1 MVGSKPSRPANFDLG
16 RRRLGQ
22 TSTQRRALQKKPVS
36 RSSSRT
42 RTKPSGTSNT
52 EIIVN
57 CSLRETRIAV
67 LEDGQLQE
75 YRVERE
81 ERVVG
86 SIFKGIV
93 QNVLPG
99 MDAAFVDI
107 GLERNAFLYVADI
120 LPDEGQDN
128 SPASIKRSELRRRK
142 IKELIRPGQ
151 EIMVQVTKGPR
162 GTKGARVTTRIAL
175 PGRYVVLMPEGNHV
189 GVSRKIEDRSERE
202 RLRRV
207 GDKIIPEGFGLI
219 LRTECESRT
228 EAELRADV
236 QFLVQLWAQV
246 LESAKRQR
254 APACVHRDQTLLYR
268 TIRDVFGEEI
278 DKMVID
284 DPDEYEKVHLVAG
297 VVAPKLRNKIEL
309 YDRDTPIFDF
319 YNIEKDLERLLEHK
333 VWLKSGAYLVI
344 DEMEA
349 LTAIDIN
356 TGKQVGS
363 TSLSDT
369 ILRTNMEAAD
379 EVCRQLRMRD
389 MGGIIVID
397 FIDMESADDRKK
409 LLNHFTKRLER
420 DRARTRVGRISSLGL
435 LEITR
440 KRTGE
445 SVTEAIS
452 DVCPMCTG
460 QGRIASKE
468 TVSLWIERDMRRRLA
483 ESGNAFLIECHP
495 AVVESLI
502 GADGENVEDLEH
514 ELNRGIYLRA
524 NFDFAFEEYT
534 ITSGTIDEFDANQMG
549 YRRAQVLECNVRRS
563 SFENLNK
570 VIGWTDAGYYIELL
584 DGVGHVGH
592 RVKVCLQDIRRSF
605 AVADVILPGAAVV
618 SRSIG

>member
-1 MVGSKPSRPANFDLG
+1 MPRTRIRRKPTATASPSRNGGPH
-16 RRRLGQ
+16 R
-22 TSTQRRALQKKPVS
+22 V
-36 RSSSRT
+36 
-42 RTKPSGTSNT
+42 

-57 CSLRETRIAV
+57 VSNRETRIAM
-67 LEDGQLQE
+67 LEDGELME

-120 LPDEGQDN
+120 LPEDLNDN

-175 PGRYVVLMPEGNHV
+175 PGRYVVLMPEANHV
-189 GVSRKIEDRSERE
+189 GVSRKVESRTERD

-207 GDKIIPEGFGLI
+207 GDKIVPEGFGLI

-236 QFLVQLWAQV
+236 VFLQQLWSQV
-246 LESAKRQR
+246 MQAAKRQR
-254 APACVHRDQTLLYR
+254 APSIVHRDQTLLYR
-268 TIRDVFGEEI
+268 TVRDMFGEEMTR
-278 DKMVID
+278 MVID
-284 DPDEYEKVHLVAG
+284 DPDEYEKVHLAASIVSPG
-297 VVAPKLRNKIEL
+297 LREKIEL
-309 YDRDTPIFDF
+309 YDKEQPVFDYF
-319 YNIEKDLERLLEHK
+319 GIEKDLDRLLQHK
-333 VWLKSGAYLVI
+333 VHLKSGGYLVV

-356 TGKQVGS
+356 TGKSVGS

-379 EVCRQLRMRD
+379 EVCRQLRLRD
-389 MGGIIVID
+389 MGGIIVTD
-397 FIDMESADDRKK
+397 FIDMEEAADRKK
-409 LLNHFTKRLER
+409 LLDHFTRKLER
-420 DRARTRVGRISSLGL
+420 DRARTRVGKISSLGL
-435 LEITR
+435 VEITR

-452 DVCPMCTG
+452 DICPMCEG
-460 QGRIASKE
+460 QGRIPSKE
-468 TVSLWIERDMRRRLA
+468 TVSLWIERDMWRKVH
-483 ESGNAFLIECHP
+483 EPGNAFLIECHP
-495 AVVESLI
+495 AAVEALI
-502 GADGENVEDLEH
+502 GADGENFEDLEH
-514 ELNRGIYLRA
+514 EMRRGIYIRA
-524 NFDFAFEEYT
+524 NFDMEYEEYE
-534 ITSGTIDEFDANQMG
+534 IQSGTIEAFDREYMG
-549 YRRAQVLECNVRRS
+549 YRRAQVLEVNVRRS
-563 SFENLNK
+563 AFENLSK
-570 VIGWTDAGYYIELL
+570 IVGWTDSGYYVELL
-584 DGVGHVGH
+584 DGAEYIGH
-592 RVKVCLQDIRRSF
+592 RAKVCLQDIRRSF
-605 AVADVILPGAAVV
+605 AVADVILPGKIAPV
-618 SRSIG
+618 R